1 MVTSGGE
8 YGTGGFRKRAMCILN
23 NCKVS
28 NSKEKKK
35 LIIEWVS
42 YDMFSHEKFW
52 EKKLFRTG
60 GSCRDTTI
68 MKVQSEMNHD

>member
-23 NCKVS
+23 NSKVS

-42 YDMFSHEKFW
+42 YDMFSREKLW
-52 EKKLFRTG
+52 EKSNSIR
-60 GSCRDTTI
+60 RIVPWHI
-68 MKVQSEMNHD
+68 MKAQSEMNHD